1 MNDKGFHIM
10 VYAVSDVVRPGRF
23 SGTAHYYIRAEK
35 GEKTVKE
42 QGYSLSFDMTTR
54 NRSYM
59 EAVLAALGR
68 MNAAAEGSQMDIV
81 LDYKY
86 MVMEFEMLRERG
98 ESGFRRRDGRTLR
111 NTDLWKRM
119 YDALKPYDVTM
130 PDGRERRWRC
140 SYMAKCD
147 MAGETGNWLAQAGC
161 LAGG

>member
-1 MNDKGFHIM
+1 MRDDGFHITI
-10 VYAVSDVVRPGRF
+10 YAVSDVVRPGRF

-42 QGYSLSFDMTTR
+42 QGYGLSFDMTTR

-59 EAVLAALGR
+59 EAALAALGR

-81 LDYKY
+81 LDYRY
-86 MVMEFEMLRERG
+86 MVMEFEALRERG
-98 ESGFRRRDGRTLR
+98 ASGFRRKDGRTLR
-111 NTDLWKRM
+111 NIDLWERL
-119 YDALKPYDVTM
+119 YDALKPYDVTL
-130 PDGRERRWRC
+130 PDGGERRWRC

-147 MAGETGNWLAQAGC
+147 MARETGKWLAQVGC